1 MCSAAFGE
9 AYRRVPAKLNMEFEM
24 RELNLSEFH
33 SVSGG
38 MSWPNDLGNGIAVEY
53 PSYEDLV
60 KLLTQN
66 PALSTSLF
74 VDVGY

>member
-1 MCSAAFGE
+1 MALGE
-9 AYRRVPAKLNMEFEM
+9 ACRRVPAKLNMESEM
-24 RELNLSEFH
+24 RELILTELH

-38 MSWPNDLGNGIAVEY
+38 MSWPNDLGSGIAIEY

-66 PALSTSLF
+66 PALSTQLF